1 MCGDGTE
8 YIRKSAND
16 KQEKKPILPP
26 KPIKDMIEERRKN
39 NNRT

>member
-16 KQEKKPILPP
+16 KQEKKPTPP